1 MSKREKIDNAPTTIS
16 RRTWKVNISCPSTG
30 DRFIEG
36 FRETRYLDAS
46 GGDTGI
52 FQRDLAPISMVI
64 NSDTLNTIP
73 QEYRSI
79 PELLSGFFDW
89 LEDAQSNK

>member
-1 MSKREKIDNAPTTIS
+1 MSKKKKTDNAPTTIS

-36 FRETRYLDAS
+36 FRETRYLDNS
-46 GGDTGI
+46 GNDTGI
-52 FQRDLAPISMVI
+52 FQRDITPLSMVI
-64 NSDTLNTIP
+64 NEDTLKTIP
-73 QEYRSI
+73 QEYRGI
-79 PELLSGFFDW
+79 ADILSGFFDW